1 MNEFTLSE
9 LGLFV
14 GTLGGV
20 LVSLIFA
27 IQKSKCDTISCCG
40 LKCHRK
46 IPPDQPD
53 NGRQLEDPA
62 PVERPVNHPPQN
74 PPQENPPP
82 ANP

>member
-14 GTLGGV
+14 GTIGGV
-20 LVSLIFA
+20 LVTLIFA

-46 IPPDQPD
+46 LADRPD
-53 NGRQLEDPA
+53 NVGQGADPA
-62 PVERPVNHPPQN
+62 PVERPVNQRPQN
-74 PPQENPPP
+74 PVPPVPNP
-82 ANP
+82 